1 MNFADDTTIFL
12 RSINCFA
19 RLKVILKL
27 YEKASSSKMIFSKN
41 WAPRT
46 RTYENRTDK
55 LKKMIWSQSL
65 PKILGIHFGNS
76 ILNNND
82 WDKIND
88 HIHKKI
94 IFET

>member
-12 RSINCFA
+12 GSVNCFA

-27 YEKASSSKMIFSKN
+27 NEKASSSKN
-41 WAPRT
+41 WAPRA

-55 LKKMIWSQSL
+55 LRKMIWSQSL
-65 PKILGIHFGNS
+65 TKILGIHFGNS